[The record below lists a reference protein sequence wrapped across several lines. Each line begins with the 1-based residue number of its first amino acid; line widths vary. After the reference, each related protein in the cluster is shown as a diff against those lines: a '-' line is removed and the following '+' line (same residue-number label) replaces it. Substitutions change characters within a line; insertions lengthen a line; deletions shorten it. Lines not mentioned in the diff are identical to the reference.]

1 MSTSNII
8 EPDLFE
14 LSARQRRAW
23 AAGDYSKVA
32 SRTKTAAR
40 RPHDDADLRA
50 RWYGRARDSRGSA
63 RC

>member
-1 MSTSNII
+1 MRTTSII
-8 EPDLFE
+8 EPDLSE

-23 AAGDYSKVA
+23 AAGDYSTVA
-32 SRTKTAAR
+32 SRTNMAAR
-40 RPHDDADLRA
+40 RPHDAADLRA